1 MFIQLIPSIKTNST
15 HFKITIDV
23 LTKLKCLQNQKSP
36 GCSTWRTPISDRDAG
51 IGNPV
56 KRNPNSEVQASV

>member
-23 LTKLKCLQNQKSP
+23 LTKLNAYKIKRAQVAAP
-36 GCSTWRTPISDRDAG
+36 GGLPFQTGMQELEIL
-51 IGNPV
+51 
-56 KRNPNSEVQASV
+56 